1 MNEINNYNNEIN
13 NEQNVRSIIASN
25 LTKYRKNLGLTQLE
39 LAEKLN
45 YSDKTLSKW
54 ERGES
59 IPDIVTLKQL
69 ASIFGVSVDVLISE
83 EGTSAAFV
91 RKKDKKPP
99 TRRKIICVNLLSVA
113 LVWLVAVFIFVL
125 LSLILKDQSK
135 LWLSFIYAIPVSGIV
150 LLVFSCIWGNN
161 IYRFLF
167 TSLIVWTSSLSVHL
181 TMNLFNVQ
189 NGYMLYFISIVL
201 EIMAFVFFIILK
213 KNKKN

>member
-1 MNEINNYNNEIN
+1 MKPLVFNYQHYEF
-13 NEQNVRSIIASN
+13 SI
-25 LTKYRKNLGLTQLE
+25 G
-39 LAEKLN
+39 
-45 YSDKTLSKW
+45 
-54 ERGES
+54 
-59 IPDIVTLKQL
+59 VLK
-69 ASIFGVSVDVLISE
+69 
-83 EGTSAAFV
+83 
-91 RKKDKKPP
+91 
-99 TRRKIICVNLLSVA
+99 KIDE
-113 LVWLVAVFIFVL
+113 
-125 LSLILKDQSK
+125 ILKDQSK